1 MLNKGSTRHIS
12 ISPEFSP
19 EKDSRSFDWTI
30 LRRLLGYLAG
40 HGRALVLM
48 YTLAIIAVGCTVAIP
63 LLLQIGIDRFIV
75 PGDLGGLVRLLALLA
90 ALLVLLYWSNRYQG
104 ILMMKIGYGLLSS
117 LRKDLVTRLQ
127 YLPFRFYDT
136 HQAGQIMSRVTNDIQ
151 VLEELLRAGLDTVV
165 VDVLT
170 LAGLIA
176 AMVILD
182 ARLSLVLVVTLPL
195 FCTLVFGLQGQLIE
209 RGRRIQHTLSIVNA
223 FLNESISGIKVIRT
237 FAREEENI
245 GNFGRIN
252 QEYYQE
258 ARTFYPLNALFWQSV
273 VTLGLAGTALVLLGG
288 GILLHREAIS
298 LGVIAA
304 FLVYINRFFQPL
316 QKISNMLNQM
326 SRAMASA
333 ERIFALMD
341 EPREASHEE
350 PSRDFSPSRPMR
362 GEVSFHQVWFAYE
375 GEDYV
380 VQDISF
386 TARPGETL
394 AVVGATGAGKSTI
407 MNLLCRF
414 YDPLRGEVLVDNHDL
429 KTLPQ
434 QWFRSRIA
442 LVMQD
447 AGIFSG
453 SIAENVRFGAPRA
466 SEEEILQVFREMGV
480 QEMILSLPE
489 GIHTPAG
496 ERGNN
501 LSIGQR
507 QIVAFAR
514 ALIRDPTVLIL
525 DEAGAYLDI
534 KTEQLVHG
542 ALERL
547 RRGRTTF
554 VIAHRLATIRGADR
568 ILVMHQGKIV
578 EEGTHQELAARNGR
592 YAWLL
597 RHQR

>member
-1 MLNKGSTRHIS
+1 MLNKGSTRQI
-12 ISPEFSP
+12 PLPRE
-19 EKDSRSFDWTI
+19 EVSRGFDWTI
-30 LRRLLGYLAG
+30 LRRLLGYLRG
-40 HGRALVLM
+40 YTRSLVLM
-48 YTLAIIAVGCTVAIP
+48 YTLAIIAVGCTVTIP
-63 LLLQIGIDRFIV
+63 LLLQIGIDRYIV
-75 PGDLGGLVRLLALLA
+75 PGDLRGLAKLLTFLA
-90 ALLVLLYWSNRYQG
+90 ALLAVLYWSNRYQG

-117 LRKDLVTRLQ
+117 LRKDLVTGLQ
-127 YLPFRFYDT
+127 YLSFRFYDT

-170 LAGLIA
+170 LVGLIA
-176 AMVILD
+176 AMMILD
-182 ARLSLVLVVTLPL
+182 LRLSLVLVITLPL
-195 FCTLVFGLQGQLIE
+195 FCLLVFGLQEQLIK
-209 RGRRIQHTLSIVNA
+209 RGRRIQHTLSVVNA

-237 FAREEENI
+237 FAREDENI
-245 GNFGRIN
+245 RNFARIN
-252 QEYYQE
+252 QEYYEE

-273 VTLGLAGTALVLLGG
+273 VTLGLTGTALVLLGG

-333 ERIFALMD
+333 ERIFSLMD
-341 EPREASHEE
+341 ETLQVSDEDLSE
-350 PSRDFSPSRPMR
+350 DFSPSRSIR
-362 GEVSFHQVWFAYE
+362 GEVSFRNVWFAYE

-414 YDPLRGEVLVDNHDL
+414 YDPLRGSVLVDHQDL
-429 KTLPQ
+429 RTLPQ

-453 SIAENVRFGAPRA
+453 TIAENVRFGEPRA
-466 SEEEILQVFREMGV
+466 PEERIHQVFQDMGV
-480 QEMILSLPE
+480 QEMIQSLPE
-489 GIHTPAG
+489 GIHTQVG

-534 KTEQLVHG
+534 RTEQLVHK

-554 VIAHRLATIRGADR
+554 VIAHRLATIRTADR

-578 EEGTHQELAARNGR
+578 EEGTHQELAAQNGR
-592 YAWLL
+592 YACLL